1 MDYSE
6 IVLTQDEKKIFHKFK
21 HSDNAHMSIDEF
33 NIISKTGLIKSCIDG
48 KDPFYPDSPQE
59 GTCEL
64 SEYGKRYKAYLFN
77 QYKHNRKESR
87 KFWIPYLITTAIAVT
102 GLVNSILARL
112 HI

>member
-6 IVLTQDEKKIFHKFK
+6 IVLTPEENKIFYKFK
-21 HSDNAHMSIDEF
+21 YSKKAHMSIDEF

-48 KDPFYPDSPQE
+48 KDPFYPNSPQG

-64 SEYGKRYKAYLFN
+64 SEYGRRYKAYLFN
-77 QYKHNRKESR
+77 QHKHDRKESR
-87 KFWIPYLITTAIAVT
+87 KFWIPYLITTAVAVA